1 MRFEV
6 GARRLAGT
14 LLAACA
20 LIAGTVH
27 AEGLKRG
34 DLAPER
40 LGRTLDGDELNLA
53 KHRGQIVVVTFWAT
67 WCPYCLKELPQL
79 ESLQGVAKERL
90 RVIAVNTE
98 DKKVFRRVAGIM
110 KDFKL
115 QLVNDAD
122 KSAQRAYGVNAL
134 PHLFII
140 DRDGRIAAMHRGY
153 GEDSLERILEEI
165 NVQLAKPVP
174 PAADGG
180 AATSGP
186 SAP

>member
-1 MRFEV
+1 MRFGS

-14 LLAACA
+14 LLAVCA
-20 LIAGTVH
+20 MVAGAVH
-27 AEGLKRG
+27 AEGLTQG

-40 LGRTLDGDELNLA
+40 LGRTLGGDELSLA
-53 KHRGQIVVVTFWAT
+53 THRGQIVVVTFWAT

-79 ESLQGVAKERL
+79 ESLQNVAKGRL

-98 DKKVFRRVAGIM
+98 DRKVFRRVAGIM

-115 QLVNDAD
+115 LLVSDAD
-122 KSAQRAYGVNAL
+122 KSAQKAYGVNAL

-165 NVQLAKPVP
+165 NAQLAKPVP
-174 PAADGG
+174 PSSEGG
-180 AATSGP
+180 AGTSGP